1 MDLRE
6 WCGWLA
12 LALWMAVDISTWFEV
27 GVAARKVGFGT
38 TEFEAK
44 DPRLAVVD
52 VEALV
57 QVIVGETVWE
67 EQDVVASKAFVDLG
81 EDD

>member
-1 MDLRE
+1 
-6 WCGWLA
+6 
-12 LALWMAVDISTWFEV
+12 MAVDISTWFEV